1 MAAKLKT
8 GMKQR
13 IITEKALAMLAK
25 HGLAAVNIAGL
36 AQRVGLVPSGIYRH
50 FKSKE
55 EIVDAVLNLILERL
69 TSFAD
74 EAAQASLDPFDQLRS
89 LLQRHVA
96 MLRDNPGIPSFVF
109 AEAIF
114 STQSRRRAKVRR
126 IVEIYLSRVAKII
139 ERGQELGRIRSDV
152 EPKAAAVMF
161 LGLIQPLI
169 ILRQITDGAFDVK
182 QQMERSWP
190 LFVEMLKK

>member
-1 MAAKLKT
+1 MAEKLKT
-8 GMKQR
+8 GAKQR
-13 IITEKALAMLAK
+13 IITEQALAMLAK

-50 FKSKE
+50 FKSKD

-69 TSFAD
+69 TGFAD
-74 EAAQASLDPFDQLRS
+74 EAAEASLDPYVQLRS
-89 LLQRHVA
+89 LLQHHVA
-96 MLRDNPGIPSFVF
+96 MLQNNPGIPSFVF

-126 IVEIYLSRVAKII
+126 IVETYLSRVARII

-152 EPKAAAVMF
+152 EPNAIAVMF

-182 QQMERSWP
+182 GQIERSWP
-190 LFVEMLKK
+190 LFVEMLEK

>member
-1 MAAKLKT
+1 MAPKLKT
-8 GMKQR
+8 GVKQR
-13 IITEKALAMLAK
+13 IITEQALAMLAK

-50 FKSKE
+50 FKSKD

-69 TSFAD
+69 TGFAD
-74 EAAQASLDPFDQLRS
+74 EASEVSLDPFDQLRS
-89 LLQRHVA
+89 LLQHHVA
-96 MLRDNPGIPSFVF
+96 MLHNNPGIPSFVF

-114 STQSRRRAKVRR
+114 STRSRRRAKVRR
-126 IVEIYLSRVAKII
+126 IVESYLGRVARII

-152 EPKAAAVMF
+152 EPKAVAVMF

-169 ILRQITDGAFDVK
+169 ILRQITDGTFDVER
-182 QQMERSWP
+182 QMERSWP
-190 LFVEMLKK
+190 LFVEMVKK